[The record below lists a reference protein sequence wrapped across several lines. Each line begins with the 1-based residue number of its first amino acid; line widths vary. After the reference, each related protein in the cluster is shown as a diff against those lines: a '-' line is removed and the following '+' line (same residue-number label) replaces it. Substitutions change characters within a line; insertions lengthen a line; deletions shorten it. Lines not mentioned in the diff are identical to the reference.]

1 MSLIMPILLI
11 CGTFALAGCDGWQE
25 ENKAGAPGKAASA
38 TQARG
43 IDRSHAGS
51 PAPDIQFEDPDG
63 EPTSLEAFRGRPVLV
78 NLWATW
84 CAPCVVEMPMLA
96 RFQREH
102 RKAGWQV
109 LGLALDNEPAV
120 QKFVTERGID
130 FPIVL
135 GGADGLQ
142 LARTL
147 GNTQGGLPFT
157 VAFDAG
163 GRISATRL
171 GVLDEK
177 TLATWAAKAG

>member
-1 MSLIMPILLI
+1 MRRRGALVLGL
-11 CGTFALAGCDGWQE
+11 GGLAAVAGFAAAWRGLS
-25 ENKAGAPGKAASA
+25 APEVSSEVA
-38 TQARG
+38 TLRFKRLGGGELTLGDLRG
-43 IDRSHAGS
+43 G
-51 PAPDIQFEDPDG
+51 
-63 EPTSLEAFRGRPVLV
+63 PVLL
-78 NLWATW
+78 NFWATW

-157 VAFDAG
+157 VAFDAS